1 MTCSSNAAIVMSLD
15 SYPDR
20 SFPASGLAV
29 RQREPGDLRRSRPAI
44 APARHRSFILG
55 RSDARLRT
63 LVNQEERDRLHCWSM
78 IVALT
83 SSAAGLALLLTA
95 ALQ

>member
-1 MTCSSNAAIVMSLD
+1 MTFSLNAANVMNSD
-15 SYPDR
+15 S
-20 SFPASGLAV
+20 SFDQSMSTSGVPV
-29 RQREPGDLRRSRPAI
+29 RQRPVIGAGSVRPASS
-44 APARHRSFILG
+44 PARHRSFILG
-55 RSDARLRT
+55 RSDARLRS

-95 ALQ
+95 AF

>member
-1 MTCSSNAAIVMSLD
+1 MTCSSNAANVMSLD

-29 RQREPGDLRRSRPAI
+29 RQRGPGDSVRSRPAV
-44 APARHRSFILG
+44 APARDRSFILG

-78 IVALT
+78 VVALT

>member
-1 MTCSSNAAIVMSLD
+1 MTCSLNAANVMNPDSSLD
-15 SYPDR
+15 R
-20 SFPASGLAV
+20 SISTSGVPV
-29 RQREPGDLRRSRPAI
+29 RQRPVIGPGSIRPAS

-55 RSDARLRT
+55 RSDARLRS

-78 IVALT
+78 VVALT

-95 ALQ
+95 AF